1 MESAEGCDFSSVRS
15 FRTNT
20 ENADF
25 GNVALPIFFPLSLH
39 FRWQI
44 RSVEVTDLSFAGQ
57 IKALRFFLG
66 HMSKFSDAHSTV
78 LLEAP
83 QLLPTLL
90 ELRGIISPIGHN
102 MRINLSDQNLLDAHV
117 VPLVNGI
124 IEVAFKPT
132 PVLNANTSIKALEV
146 FHSEFNCAH
155 EAAGSQLCFI
165 VAARKLLLT
174 QDGRDGAVAMLNAII
189 PRLMSNLDNM
199 LSCSLVSFA
208 EELPPVI
215 AHSPSSFS
223 LFNSTLQLVC
233 TLCKSTSQ
241 VFLNGLLNELLEG
254 LISQSLVVS
263 FLCSSALNFYSL
275 QCTSH
280 QVTAMLRSLF
290 LVMQN
295 SYEENIPQC
304 FSCEHFRIA
313 RLIAIICSSHDDET
327 FFLQSGLA
335 SKSVFASC
343 ASLSCYSAILHWMSL
358 IGNFSAF
365 ADQLYAD
372 LLPVCCS
379 RLSDFSK
386 KDCVPLHTVMPIL
399 SIAASV
405 LRLCQGPA
413 KAVPNSR
420 PAHVGHVFDA
430 AILMLQKAVSVD
442 LQECSEFSEVCV
454 AAIVAAIETGHV
466 SCSQVCGLISFV
478 SAKCPA
484 YLQSNHGVAVALTQ
498 VIAACAAVVILPSE
512 GINMSA
518 SLATFTSLYV
528 TVPLFFERVRSP
540 FAS

>member
-1 MESAEGCDFSSVRS
+1 VRS
-15 FRTNT
+15 PENT
-20 ENADF
+20 
-25 GNVALPIFFPLSLH
+25 S
-39 FRWQI
+39 
-44 RSVEVTDLSFAGQ
+44 LSFAGQ

-66 HMSKFSDAHSTV
+66 HLLKFSDAHSTV

-102 MRINLSDQNLLDAHV
+102 MRINLPDQSLLDEHV

-124 IEVAFKPT
+124 IEVTFKPS
-132 PVLNANTSIKALEV
+132 LMLSESSSIKTLEV
-146 FHSEFNCAH
+146 FHTEFNTAH
-155 EAAGSQLCFI
+155 ESAGSQLCFI

-174 QDGRDGAVAMLNAII
+174 QDGRDGTVAMLNAVI
-189 PRLMSNLDNM
+189 PRLMTNLDHILN
-199 LSCSLVSFA
+199 CSLVSFG
-208 EELPPVI
+208 EELAEVI
-215 AHSPSSFS
+215 AHSPLSFS
-223 LFNSTLQLVC
+223 LFNSTLQLLC
-233 TLCKSTSQ
+233 TLCKSASQ

-254 LISQSLVVS
+254 LISPSLVVS
-263 FLCSSALNFYSL
+263 FLCSSVLNFYSL

-295 SYEENIPQC
+295 SYEENMPQC
-304 FSCEHFRIA
+304 FSCEQYRIS
-313 RLIAIICSSHDDET
+313 RLIAMICSSHDGET
-327 FFLQSGLA
+327 IFLQSGLA

-343 ASLSCYSAILHWMSL
+343 ASLSCYSAILHWMPL

-365 ADQLYAD
+365 ADQLYAE

-379 RLSDFSK
+379 RLSDFLK
-386 KDCVPLHTVMPIL
+386 KDCVPLHTIMPIL
-399 SIAASV
+399 SVAASV

-413 KAVPNSR
+413 KAVPVSR
-420 PAHVGHVFDA
+420 PAYVGHVFDA
-430 AILMLQKAVSVD
+430 AILMLQKAVSMD

-454 AAIVAAIETGHV
+454 AASVAAIETGHV
-466 SCSQVCGLISFV
+466 SSSQVCGLISFV

-484 YLQSNHGVAVALTQ
+484 YLQSNHGVALALTE

-518 SLATFTSLYV
+518 SLATFASLYV
-528 TVPLFFERVRSP
+528 TIPLFFEIVFSLV
-540 FAS
+540 AS